1 MGYKDNITEHYWEI
15 IEGTYDCIDR
25 LVLNAYYP
33 QLLIPGGFRNW
44 YRDLKGSD
52 KELDNAALMRMAGRF
67 GRRIKAFCESQ
78 HIPLTFFK
86 PGERKHEAA
95 ELLIPQDPSF
105 SGIFAVFVSR
115 APGLLWDIKRFEN
128 GGMDIRRKKTCSFVN
143 HFSFHIID
151 PEWGHLAIKMCSHPP
166 YGCQVLL
173 NGHEWVEY
181 RKQPAFPRSCKSG
194 SHQFFVPLRTFA
206 SRYL

>member
-1 MGYKDNITEHYWEI
+1 MRYKDKITEHYQEV

-52 KELDNAALMRMAGRF
+52 KDLDNAALMRMAGRF
-67 GRRIKAFCESQ
+67 GRRVKAYCESEK
-78 HIPLTFFK
+78 IPLTFFK

-95 ELLIPQDPSF
+95 ELLIPKEPSF

-115 APGLLWDIKRFEN
+115 AMGLLWDIKRFKM
-128 GGMDIRRKKTCSFVN
+128 GGWISARKKHV
-143 HFSFHIID
+143 
-151 PEWGHLAIKMCSHPP
+151 HLLTTFRFIS
-166 YGCQVLL
+166 LI
-173 NGHEWVEY
+173 
-181 RKQPAFPRSCKSG
+181 KSG
-194 SHQFFVPLRTFA
+194 GTSL
-206 SRYL
+206 